1 MTHGERAKK
10 LFLEGYNCSQAVAG
24 AYAEEMGMDF
34 KTVVKMVS
42 SFGGGMGRLREVCGT
57 VSGMFF
63 VVGALYGYN
72 EPKDFEGKKELYGR
86 VQELAGRFREET
98 GSIVCRELLGLEGK
112 DTSPTPSLRTAEYY
126 EKRPCP
132 DMAKL
137 AGDILEEY
145 IREHPY
151 K

>member
-1 MTHGERAKK
+1 MTRGDKAKE
-10 LFLEGYNCSQAVAG
+10 LFLEGYNCSQSVAG
-24 AYAEEMGMDF
+24 AFADEMGMDF

-63 VVGALYGYN
+63 VVGILYGYD
-72 EPKDFEGKKELYGR
+72 EPKDFEGKKELYAR
-86 VQELAGRFREET
+86 IQKLAGLFREKT

-112 DTSPTPSLRTAEYY
+112 DSSPVPSQRTKEYY

-145 IREHPY
+145 IKEHPY
-151 K
+151 R